1 MGVNYSG
8 TYSTPRLDLGVTMM
22 EHVTQMNEFIGA
34 KVLPVFRTPKQA
46 ADYSVITKETILQRA
61 VARRAARANY
71 NRINF
76 GAKDRS
82 YRCEEFGLE
91 IPVDDQERALY
102 MSDFDAES
110 AAMQVLGRVL
120 ALEREIRV
128 KDAVFNTTTFTG
140 ASLFTDKS
148 GTPWSTASTDWI
160 AHVLDAKELVRK
172 NCGMVPD
179 SLVIGAETLTNLYKN
194 TKTKDQ
200 FKGIDVITLEAL
212 ERAILSVTGLRNLIV
227 GNARFNSAAEGETFS
242 GDDVWSKKYAMV
254 AVLAPGEGAAL
265 PTPSLG
271 RSFLWIEDSPV
282 DYVVEMYREEQS
294 RGDIFRARH
303 NLHEKI
309 NDPNFGHLLQ
319 VEV

>member
-8 TYSTPRLDLGVTMM
+8 SYSTPRLDLGVTMM
-22 EHVTQMNEFIGA
+22 EHVTQMGEFVAG

-61 VARRAARANY
+61 LARRAARSNY
-71 NRINF
+71 NRIDF
-76 GAKDRS
+76 GAKDRN
-82 YRCEEFGLE
+82 YKCEEFGLE
-91 IPVDDQERALY
+91 IVVDDVERALY

-128 KDAVFNTTTFTG
+128 KDAVWNTTTFTG
-140 ASLFTDKS
+140 AALFTDRS

-160 AHVLDAKELVRK
+160 ADVLNAKEKVRQ
-172 NCGMVPD
+172 NSGMVPD
-179 SLVIGAETLTNLYKN
+179 SLIIGPETLNNLFKN

-227 GNARFNSAAEGETFS
+227 GNARYNTAAEGETFS
-242 GDDVWSKKYAMV
+242 GDDVWTKKYASV
-254 AVLAPGEGAAL
+254 AVLAPGDGAAL
-265 PTPSLG
+265 ATPSLG

-282 DYVVEMYREEQS
+282 DYVVEMYREEQT
-294 RGDIFRARH
+294 RGDVFRGRH

-309 NDPNFGHLLQ
+309 NDANFGHLIQ